1 MMNHL
6 TWDSFEAWVRQR
18 HGTSDNMRL
27 ARTTTLTGDMHL
39 TGDEAVDFIDR
50 YFAAFS
56 IAPGDYRF
64 DRYFLGEGFNLI
76 EVIHMVLSKKKRAK
90 YERTPLTLGMLYQ
103 AALDGKWNCARLE
116 ALGTDPERNT
126 PRDGGQSG

>member
-1 MMNHL
+1 MNNL
-6 TWDSFEAWVRQR
+6 TWDTFEAWVRQR

-56 IAPGDYRF
+56 IDPGDYRF

>member
-27 ARTTTLTGDMHL
+27 ARTTTLTGDMLL

-56 IAPGDYRF
+56 IDPGDYRF

-116 ALGTDPERNT
+116 ALGTDPE
-126 PRDGGQSG
+126 

>member
-1 MMNHL
+1 MNHL

-18 HGTSDNMRL
+18 HGTSDQMHL
-27 ARTTTLTGDMHL
+27 VRTTTLTGDMHL
-39 TGDEAVDFIDR
+39 TGDEAADFIDR

-56 IAPGDYRF
+56 IDPGDYRF

-76 EVIHMVLSKKKRAK
+76 EVIHMALSKKKRAK

-116 ALGTDPERNT
+116 ALGTDPEYDT
-126 PRDGGQSG
+126 LPDAGQSG